1 MPCRLQS
8 DGRVVRRAT
17 IASAV
22 LPQVKSSLA
31 RPMRPELRATK
42 ASVWCLGPRDWD
54 AMWYAPWR
62 ARVIVLSVWKL
73 DPTPSWPSRACCR
86 GRQEMDTVTVEEAQA
101 CISRHLILPDMLRR
115 TVTRYQAHSQDR
127 SLVPC
132 TSANVTRYENH
143 AQDRPAGSCTSTLVT
158 IYQDHALDGHS
169 IHVLSE
175 LSHQDHVLT
184 TGHLFPANPQL
195 SRHTGTMRRRQ
206 VTCFLYFH
214 ISHDTPG
221 LCAEDK

>member
-22 LPQVKSSLA
+22 LPQVKSPLA
-31 RPMRPELRATK
+31 RPMRLELRATK

-86 GRQEMDTVTVEEAQA
+86 GKQEMDTVTVEEAQA
-101 CISRHLILPDMLRR
+101 CDDDYKQSSD
-115 TVTRYQAHSQDR
+115 
-127 SLVPC
+127 
-132 TSANVTRYENH
+132 SA
-143 AQDRPAGSCTSTLVT
+143 
-158 IYQDHALDGHS
+158 
-169 IHVLSE
+169 
-175 LSHQDHVLT
+175 
-184 TGHLFPANPQL
+184 
-195 SRHTGTMRRRQ
+195 
-206 VTCFLYFH
+206 
-214 ISHDTPG
+214 
-221 LCAEDK
+221 